1 MEEPSI
7 GLDLASKNNWW
18 NVVKN
23 AKQDWVVILTS
34 ALSPTKKKKKNPM
47 LDHLDNLEL

>member
-7 GLDLASKNNWW
+7 GLDLASRNNLW

-23 AKQDWVVILTS
+23 TKQDWVVILTS
-34 ALSPTKKKKKNPM
+34 ALSPPKKNLM

>member
-7 GLDLASKNNWW
+7 GLDLASRNNLW

-23 AKQDWVVILTS
+23 TKQDWVVILTS
-34 ALSPTKKKKKNPM
+34 ALSPPKKKKKNPM